1 MEATLPASLVPA
13 LLLPE
18 PAAPLPRALDTAPPP
33 APFRTAELPTT
44 FELVLLR
51 RWRLDELQ
59 LFPEA
64 HAVLLPRLA
73 ALSAAALA
81 LHGLVVGALGARLP
95 GISAEFAASEP
106 WQWLPLAVPA
116 ALFGALCL
124 CLPSFWF
131 YTQLAGLDAELRLV
145 ALLGTRVQAVASVL
159 LLGLLPFWAAVAL
172 ASVLHL
178 PAPPPPLVLLA
189 GLALPF
195 VAGLAGLLDLR
206 RTLGFL
212 VTRLPVTHERRGL
225 FLQRLVLAWGAVYSA
240 VAPVALWRLADAIVF
255 GH

>member
-1 MEATLPASLVPA
+1 MEATLVPA
-13 LLLPE
+13 LLVPAPEAQLPKSLD
-18 PAAPLPRALDTAPPP
+18 APPPP
-33 APFRTAELPTT
+33 APFLPAELPGA

-81 LHGLVVGALGARLP
+81 LHGLVVGLLGARLP
-95 GISAEFAASEP
+95 DTHEAFAASAP
-106 WQWLPLAVPA
+106 WQWLPLAYPA

-172 ASVLHL
+172 AKVLHL
-178 PAPPPPLVLLA
+178 PAPASPLILA
-189 GLALPF
+189 FGLGLPF

-206 RTLGFL
+206 RTLRFL
-212 VTRLPVTHERRGL
+212 VERLPVTHARRGL
-225 FLQRLVLAWGAVYSA
+225 FLQRLVLAWGAVYTA
-240 VAPVALWRLADAIVF
+240 VAPVALWRLSEAIVF
-255 GH
+255 GR